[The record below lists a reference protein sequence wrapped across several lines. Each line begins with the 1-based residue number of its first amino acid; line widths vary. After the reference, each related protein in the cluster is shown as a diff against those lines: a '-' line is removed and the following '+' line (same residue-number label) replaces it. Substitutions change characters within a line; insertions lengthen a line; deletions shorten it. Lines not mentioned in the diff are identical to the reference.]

1 MRSFA
6 VTFAGWLALVVGIG
20 LSPIP
25 VGAQDTAPAE
35 LREEVRLMRQE
46 LDALKQDM
54 QAIKQALSAARR
66 GGTGWEKVDAAPLD
80 PEDSPMLGSAGAPLV
95 LVEFSDYQCPYCG
108 RHFAETYPQIKREF
122 VDAGKLRYLV
132 AEMPLERIHPLAM
145 KAAQAARCAGDQG
158 KFWEM
163 HARLFSKQRELES
176 WSAHAQ
182 AVGVDE
188 TRFGKCMEDDSVQ
201 NRIRANVEGAV
212 QAGVSSTPTFLLA
225 KATEDGLRVV
235 RRLRGAAPY
244 SMFKS
249 EIEAVLAEVGR

>member
-1 MRSFA
+1 MRSMA
-6 VTFAGWLALVVGIG
+6 AALAGWLGLIVCVV
-20 LSPIP
+20 LSATP
-25 VGAQDTAPAE
+25 VHAEEAAPAD
-35 LREEVRLMRQE
+35 LREEVRRMRQE
-46 LDALKQDM
+46 LDALRQDM

-66 GGTGWEKVDAAPLD
+66 GGTGWEKVDPSPLD
-80 PEDSPMLGSAGAPLV
+80 PEDSPMLGSADAPLV

-108 RHFAETYPQIKREF
+108 RHFAETFPQIKREF
-122 VDAGKLRYLV
+122 VDSGKLRYLV
-132 AEMPLERIHPLAM
+132 AEMPLERIHPLAL

-163 HARLFSKQRELES
+163 HARLFSKQRELEP

-188 TRFGKCMEDDSVQ
+188 TRFGRCMEDESVQ
-201 NRIRANVEGAV
+201 KRIRANVEGAV

-225 KATEDGLRVV
+225 KSTDDGLRVV

-249 EIEAVLAEVGR
+249 EIEAALAEVGR